1 VRNSNGIVIKSF
13 KTISLLFTLLLLI
26 PTLSLA
32 AQYKVIRVVDGD
44 TIVVDYKGKYEKV
57 RLLCVNTP
65 ESVHPDKK
73 QNIPMGK
80 VASGYTKE
88 RLKGKYVDLEFEGP
102 FRGRYGRLLAYIFV
116 DRINFNLELVEQGL
130 SPYYTKYGLSKKYD
144 KEFREAERYGR
155 DHKLNIWGDPDLTQ
169 KYLRLKSKWGQY
181 RSTVNSPT
189 ATIKTKEWKY
199 VASKNS
205 KVFHRPDCKWA
216 KKISPKNLIGF
227 KTREEAAKSGR
238 RPCRSCE
245 P

>member
-1 VRNSNGIVIKSF
+1 MKRTYKIILF
-13 KTISLLFTLLLLI
+13 LITFFLILPILLYAEQ
-26 PTLSLA
+26 SR
-32 AQYKVIRVVDGD
+32 VIRIVDGA
-44 TIVVDYKGKYEKV
+44 TIVVNYKGKNEKV

-80 VASGYTKE
+80 IASNYAKK

-102 FRGRYGRLLAYIFV
+102 FRGRYGRLLCYVFV
-116 DRINFNLELVEQGL
+116 DGVNFNLELVREGL
-130 SPYYTKYGLSKKYD
+130 SPYYTKYGLSQKYD
-144 KEFREAERYGR
+144 KEFREAERYAR
-155 DHKLNIWGDPDLTQ
+155 NHKLNIWGDPKLTQ

-181 RSTVNSPT
+181 RSQERSPPATVQN
-189 ATIKTKEWKY
+189 KEWNY

-205 KVFHRPDCKWA
+205 KVFHKPDCKWA
-216 KKISPKNLIGF
+216 RKIKPGNLIGF
-227 KTREEAAKSGR
+227 KSREEASRSGK